1 MTDPAAPGE
10 RRATPPAVREL
21 KARGPMVVRVA
32 LAIAACV
39 PAFISYLGATGDAET
54 RAQVVK
60 QQADRTETK
69 AGAGYQ
75 VTREAIEDLKEQVA
89 QLRAELGALKRAVR
103 AGSKT
108 VIKAAPPPPAA
119 AVAPPLPPTLDQA
132 VQAAKPATTG
142 APAEAPKP

>member
-1 MTDPAAPGE
+1 MTDE
-10 RRATPPAVREL
+10 RRLPSHPALEVLKRHWAVRML
-21 KARGPMVVRVA
+21 LVVLPAIVSSVA
-32 LAIAACV
+32 A
-39 PAFISYLGATGDAET
+39 YTGATGDAED

-60 QQADRTETK
+60 HQADRVEGK

-75 VTREAIEDLKEQVA
+75 VTREAIEDLKDQVA

-132 VQAAKPATTG
+132 VQAAKPTSTG